1 MREEDLKNAIIEAQR
16 FIKAAKAVPTV
27 VCDFPGMKKPSKPYI
42 KNGLESAACRRA
54 SMDLTR
60 ALAVL
65 RNKA

>member
-1 MREEDLKNAIIEAQR
+1 MTPENLKNAIIEAQR
-16 FIKAAKAVPTV
+16 FIKAAKAVPIYAA
-27 VCDFPGMKKPSKPYI
+27 GMPKPSKPYI
-42 KNGLESAACRRA
+42 LTGKESGACRRA